1 LLGGGAFA
9 IYAGSARDASVS
21 GITITG
27 NRFSQAYYAKSG
39 KFGPVAYY
47 ASTAPHS
54 TWAGN
59 TWDSTG
65 HAVPSP

>member
-9 IYAGSARDASVS
+9 IYAGSARSASVS

-27 NRFSQAYYAKSG
+27 NRFSQAYYAKGG